1 MNKHDKEK
9 YNKKKSEFPDP
20 GTYDIS
26 KSELSVK
33 ERIRVTQFGKKPKS
47 SFIDAAKKDKSFLPG
62 VGHYKEVEKAF
73 TRISSLPPSL
83 KSKRQ

>member
-33 ERIRVTQFGKKPKS
+33 ERIRVT
-47 SFIDAAKKDKSFLPG
+47 
-62 VGHYKEVEKAF
+62 
-73 TRISSLPPSL
+73 
-83 KSKRQ
+83 